1 MNLSSPILIT
11 GGAGFIGS
19 WVVRKFLQQGS
30 KVVVFDNFSTG
41 KLKNLNGPIDSHSP
55 HLKIVEGDIR
65 STSDLKSAIGG
76 CCAVV
81 HLAAMV
87 SVPKSLEN
95 PLLCHEINVSGFQ
108 NVIEVARKE
117 GIRRVVYS
125 SSSAVYGRQH
135 DFPIKETAPK
145 LPLSP
150 YGASKLMN
158 ELIAATYS
166 EAFDLQTIGLR
177 YFNVFGPGQN
187 PDGDYAAVI
196 PKWMRALIQ
205 CEQISIYGD
214 GSAVRDFIFVED
226 VANANVKSALLHLD
240 QPISHILNVGSGRPT
255 SLRQLAEK
263 INEIAIRS
271 LENRSDLDPLFKPA
285 RVGEIP
291 KSFADVSKMHK
302 VLSFS
307 DSSDFEASLEVT
319 FQAIL
324 NAEQM

>member
-1 MNLSSPILIT
+1 VQVLLGPGLSVSFCNKAAKLL
-11 GGAGFIGS
+11 F
-19 WVVRKFLQQGS
+19 
-30 KVVVFDNFSTG
+30 FDNFSAG
-41 KLKNLNGPIDSHSP
+41 KLKNLNGPIVSHAP

-65 STSDLKSAIGG
+65 SASDLKSAIGG

-108 NVIEVARKE
+108 NVLEVARKE

-158 ELIAATYS
+158 EVIAATYS

-196 PKWMRALIQ
+196 PKWMRALIRG
-205 CEQISIYGD
+205 EQISIYGD
-214 GSAVRDFIFVED
+214 GSAVRDFIFVGD
-226 VANANVKSALLHLD
+226 VANANVKSALLNLD
-240 QPISHILNVGSGRPT
+240 QPGSHILNVGSGRPT
-255 SLRQLAEK
+255 SLLQLAEK
-263 INEIAIRS
+263 ITDIAIRS
-271 LENRSDLDPLFKPA
+271 LENMSVLEPRYKPA
-285 RVGEIP
+285 RIGEIP
-291 KSFADVSKMHK
+291 KSYANVSQMHNF
-302 VLSFS
+302 LGALEA
-307 DSSDFEASLEVT
+307 SDFKNSLEIT
-319 FQAIL
+319 FKDIL
-324 NAEQM
+324 KTIS